1 MYIGDNEWNNHDE
14 NFAKTPKK
22 WFISNLF
29 SANHS
34 NYALTFQLHFQ
45 NLLLNIHVKCL

>member
-1 MYIGDNEWNNHDE
+1 MNEITTM
-14 NFAKTPKK
+14 KTLRKHQKK

-29 SANHS
+29 PANHS

-45 NLLLNIHVKCL
+45 NLPLNIHVKCL